1 MVSGFSTFAFGD
13 GLNSYAQTNLVSDLP
28 GVASH
33 QDANLVNPWGIVAS
47 PTSPFWISDN
57 GTGLST
63 LYDGA
68 GATIPLVVSIPP
80 SGGAAPTGIVF
91 NGTGGFAGSH
101 FIFATEGGTIAA
113 WTSGTAAVSM
123 GSSASGSVYK
133 GLALGNNGSGD
144 LLYAANF
151 GLGRVDVFDTNFAAT
166 TVPGGFKDANLPA
179 GYAPFNI
186 QNLNGKL
193 YVTYALQDAAHEDDV
208 AGLGH
213 GFIDVFDFNGNML
226 EQQEP
231 YPAVVIDRLWNLQ
244 QANEAAQA
252 FTVFLFEGPPPP
264 PSPGKSPNL
273 LRWLLDPKALRAKV
287 SNWEEV
293 ARYLVSTTYAEILA
307 DGGEPKALAFIE
319 EIMAYPD
326 VPASFRKLRFEE
338 RPTPVLT
345 VDYLVGGKA
354 LSVFTTIATL
364 GTPQDITL
372 QEVRI
377 ECFFPADER
386 SDALF
391 RSLAAKG

>member
-1 MVSGFSTFAFGD
+1 MMSTSPAAATPALSRQPDMFGPMLRTWRRRRGASQLALALQSGVSQRHVSFLESGRARPSREMVVQLSTALDVPLRQRNAMLLAAGFAPA
-13 GLNSYAQTNLVSDLP
+13 YRETNL
-28 GVASH
+28 
-33 QDANLVNPWGIVAS
+33 
-47 PTSPFWISDN
+47 
-57 GTGLST
+57 
-63 LYDGA
+63 
-68 GATIPLVVSIPP
+68 
-80 SGGAAPTGIVF
+80 AAP
-91 NGTGGFAGSH
+91 
-101 FIFATEGGTIAA
+101 E
-113 WTSGTAAVSM
+113 
-123 GSSASGSVYK
+123 
-133 GLALGNNGSGD
+133 
-144 LLYAANF
+144 LLPVRKA
-151 GLGRVDVFDTNFAAT
+151 
-166 TVPGGFKDANLPA
+166 
-179 GYAPFNI
+179 
-186 QNLNGKL
+186 
-193 YVTYALQDAAHEDDV
+193 
-208 AGLGH
+208 
-213 GFIDVFDFNGNML
+213 IDHML
-226 EQQEP
+226 KQQEP
-231 YPAVVIDRLWNLQ
+231 YPAVVIDRLWNLLE
-244 QANEAAQA
+244 ANSAAQA

-264 PSPGKSPNL
+264 PPAGKGPNL
-273 LRWLLDPKALRAKV
+273 LRWLLDPKALRSSV
-287 SNWEEV
+287 VNWEEV